1 MLRVQMSL
9 AKPNMVLAQPVFHPR
24 STAETVLLRTG
35 VILQES
41 TIARM
46 IEMKIPELWIHY
58 PGMEMVGEFI
68 SPRIMASRAMVA
80 GDVSKAFLDASK
92 GAHAKLDFQ
101 QYKASMSQLL
111 NNLIDDPK
119 SAMFVGELVDCGA
132 PAVRHGA
139 NVGFLSLLL
148 GMRLGFYLMRERK
161 YVPSR
166 FSRDVTALGVAG
178 MLHDIGMTRLDE
190 SVIKRW
196 SKEHDSSDLEWQK
209 HVQLGYRSVQG
220 SIQPSAASAVLHHH
234 QHYDGS
240 GFPKRKDAAGK
251 LKNVTGNEIHI
262 FARIICA
269 ADIFDRLNHKASFI
283 GEEPGDG
290 LSKPAVVALKTMMSK
305 PFGDWIDP
313 IVFKALLAVCPAY
326 PPGTSV
332 KLSNGITGVV
342 TDWDPADPCRPQ
354 IHQLSHFEDEEY
366 GTVYNLKDERDVT
379 IVECGGMDVRKYNFY
394 PVTKGQFDL
403 RVLQR
408 NLSNGLH
415 HFIPDEAA

>member
-9 AKPNMVLAQPVFHPR
+9 AKPGMVLAQPVFHPR
-24 STAETVLLRTG
+24 STAETVLLRAQVT
-35 VILQES
+35 LQES
-41 TIARM
+41 M
-46 IEMKIPELWIHY
+46 INRLAEMKIPELWIKY
-58 PGMEMVGEFI
+58 PGMEMVGEFV
-68 SPRIMASRAMVA
+68 SPKIMASRALVA
-80 GDVSKAFLDASK
+80 GDVSKAFLEASK

-119 SAMFVGELVDCGA
+119 SAVFVGEIVDSGA

-178 MLHDIGMTRLDE
+178 MLHDIGMTKLDE
-190 SVIKRW
+190 AVIKRW
-196 SKEHDSSDLEWQK
+196 NAEHDATDLEWQQ
-209 HVQLGYRSVQG
+209 HVQLGYKSVQG
-220 SIQPSAASAVLHHH
+220 SIQPAAASAVLHHH

-240 GFPKRKDAAGK
+240 GFPKRQREGCEPMDI
-251 LKNVTGNEIHI
+251 TGNDIHI
-262 FARIICA
+262 FARILCA
-269 ADIFDRLNHKASFI
+269 ADLFDRLNHKASFI
-283 GEEPGDG
+283 GEDPGDG
-290 LSKPAVVALKTMMSK
+290 LSKPAVIALKKMMSK

-332 KLSNGITGVV
+332 KLSNGVKGVV

-354 IHQLSHFEDEEY
+354 VHELSHFEDEQF
-366 GTVYNLKDERDVT
+366 GNVYDLKEERDVT
-379 IVECGGMDVRKYNFY
+379 IVECGGVDVRKHNFY

-415 HFIPDEAA
+415 HFVPDEAA